1 MDRWIDEYI
10 HKKINEEKWRRERQ
24 RQTQREGEKRR
35 DKDGW
40 INRIIYLSASV
51 EKCRNVQ
58 GIIPDSF

>member
-1 MDRWIDEYI
+1 MNIFIKRLMKRNGGERGKDR
-10 HKKINEEKWRRERQ
+10 HRER
-24 RQTQREGEKRR
+24 ESR